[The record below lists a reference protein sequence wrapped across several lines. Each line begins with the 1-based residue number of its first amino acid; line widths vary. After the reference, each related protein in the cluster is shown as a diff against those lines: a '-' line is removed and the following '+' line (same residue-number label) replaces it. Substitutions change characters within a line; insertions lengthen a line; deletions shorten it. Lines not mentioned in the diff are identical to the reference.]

1 MTPTRI
7 IELLEAEYA
16 TIPWRPAGDPVA
28 ELVLTLLS
36 QHTSDSN
43 SGRAFIRL
51 LSAFPDW
58 RSLLDADVKA
68 IDAALAKMTL
78 SAAQMS
84 EVKQLRDRGEA
95 EHGAGNHADAVN
107 SLAEAMRIILNSM

>member
-1 MTPTRI
+1 MKLPA
-7 IELLEAEYA
+7 LAAAAVMLAYA
-16 TIPWRPAGDPVA
+16 APALAYHCP
-28 ELVLTLLS
+28 
-36 QHTSDSN
+36 
-43 SGRAFIRL
+43 
-51 LSAFPDW
+51 
-58 RSLLDADVKA
+58 ADVKA